1 MRQPGPAELVQFIVS
16 GDWAEDNLW
25 KWRRDGRFAGKANAQ
40 AHGDEMHQGV
50 AANIELLHTKF
61 RVMIA
66 VGQPFCEPVTERG
79 IALALAHDEVLVAKI
94 RPLDFVP
101 SAQRVILRENNENP
115 FVPKGDGIAT
125 LGFGLI
131 HDKRHI
137 KLSLQNGGDVVG

>member
-1 MRQPGPAELVQFIVS
+1 MRQPGRAELVQFIVS

-50 AANIELLHTKF
+50 AANIELLHTKS

-94 RPLDFVP
+94 RPLDLVP
-101 SAQRVILRENNENP
+101 SAQPRDLLW
-115 FVPKGDGIAT
+115 DM
-125 LGFGLI
+125 
-131 HDKRHI
+131 KRTQD
-137 KLSLQNGGDVVG
+137 SNRRTYNLQAKKVVAINL